1 MDMMKMMKQ
10 AASLQKEMKKKQK
23 ELSRMKMTHEEG
35 GVRIEI
41 SGELKVL
48 QVSIDP
54 SLIQSG
60 DLKRIEKTIETA
72 LQGAVDMAQKK
83 VGEQMSSLTAG
94 MGLPGNMKLP
104 F

>member
-35 GVRIEI
+35 GVRIDI

-60 DLKRIEKTIETA
+60 DVKRIEKTIETA
-72 LQGAVDMAQKK
+72 LQGAVDMAQTK

>member
-23 ELSRMKMTHEEG
+23 ELSRLKIRHEES
-35 GVRIEI
+35 GVIVEI

-48 QVSIDP
+48 GVTIDP
-54 SLIQSG
+54 ALIQSG
-60 DLKRIEKTIETA
+60 DVKQIEKTIEGA
-72 LQGAVDMAQKK
+72 LQGAVDSAQKK
-83 VGEQMSSLTAG
+83 VSEQMSSLTAG

>member
-35 GVRIEI
+35 GVRIDI
-41 SGELKVL
+41 RGELKVL

-60 DLKRIEKTIETA
+60 DVKRIEKTIETA
-72 LQGAVDMAQKK
+72 LQGAVGMAQAK

>member
-23 ELSRMKMTHEEG
+23 ELSRMKMTHEEA
-35 GVRIEI
+35 GVRIDI
-41 SGELKVL
+41 SGELKIL
-48 QVSIDP
+48 QVSMDP
-54 SLIQSG
+54 DLIQSG
-60 DLKRIEKTIETA
+60 DVKRIEKTVEVA
-72 LQGAVDMAQKK
+72 LQGAVDLAQKK
-83 VGEQMSSLTAG
+83 VSEQMSSLTAG